1 LENQN
6 LEVSEK
12 FLDLERIIGGKNQKI
27 LKFIPRFVMNYLKKV
42 IHMDELN
49 AAIHRNRD
57 KTGSEF
63 ATAILEDFGAII
75 KVHGLENIAADGR
88 YIIASNHPLGGLDG
102 LALISR
108 IGGCR
113 KDFLFPVND
122 ILMNLQQL
130 KPIFVPIN
138 KHGKNTENVQILE
151 NAFKSNAMLLFFP
164 AGLVSRKQKGGII
177 KDLEWKK
184 TFITK
189 AKQYQRDIIPVFIDG
204 VNSNFFYNLA
214 NFRKFLGVKANFEML
229 YLVDEMY
236 KQKNKTINIFLGKPI
251 SYLTFDKEFTDQQ
264 WADKIK
270 NHVYSIENKSDTE
283 FNKYQ
288 TDLKSNPNL

>member
-1 LENQN
+1 MEQQN
-6 LEVSEK
+6 IETSEK
-12 FLDLERIIGGKNQKI
+12 FLDLERIISAKNPKI

-49 AAIHRNRD
+49 GAIHRNRF

-63 ATAILEDFGAII
+63 ATAILEDFGANIE
-75 KVHGLENIAADGR
+75 VHGLENIASDGR

-108 IGGCR
+108 IGRCR

-130 KPIFVPIN
+130 KPVFVPIN
-138 KHGKNTENVQILE
+138 KHGKNTENIQILE
-151 NAFKSNAMLLFFP
+151 QAFKSQAMMLFFP
-164 AGLVSRKQKGGII
+164 AGLVSRKQKGGVI

-189 AKQYQRDIIPVFIDG
+189 AKQYQRDVIPVYIDG
-204 VNSNFFYNLA
+204 INSNFFYNLA
-214 NFRKFLGVKANFEML
+214 NFRKWLGIKANFEML

-236 KQKNKTINIFLGKPI
+236 KQKNKTVNIYIGIPI
-251 SYLTFDKEFTDQQ
+251 SYLEFDKKSSDQQ
-264 WADKIK
+264 WAEKVK
-270 NHVYSIENKSDTE
+270 KHVYSLEKNITIPFKS
-283 FNKYQ
+283 
-288 TDLKSNPNL
+288 

>member
-1 LENQN
+1 MENHQS
-6 LEVSEK
+6 EVSEK
-12 FLDLERIIGGKNQKI
+12 FLDLERIIGGKNPKI

-49 AAIHRNRD
+49 AAIIKNRD
-57 KTGSEF
+57 KIGADF
-63 ATAILEDFGAII
+63 ATAILEDFGVNIQ
-75 KVHGLENIAADGR
+75 VVGLENIAADGR
-88 YIIASNHPLGGLDG
+88 YIIASNHPLGGMDG

-108 IGGCR
+108 IGNRR
-113 KDFLFPVND
+113 KDIIFPVND
-122 ILMNLQQL
+122 LLMNLQQL

-138 KHGKNTENVQILE
+138 KHGKNTENIQMLE
-151 NAFKSNAMLLFFP
+151 QAFRSNSMMLFFP

-204 VNSNFFYNLA
+204 MNSNFFYNLA
-214 NFRKFLGVKANFEML
+214 MIREKIGLKVNIEML

-236 KQKNKTINIFLGKPI
+236 KQKNKTIKIILGKPI
-251 SYLTFDKEFTDQQ
+251 SYLIFDKEFTDQQ
-264 WADKIK
+264 WAEKLK
-270 NHVYSIENKSDTE
+270 NHVYSLENKSDTI
-283 FNKYQ
+283 FFK
-288 TDLKSNPNL
+288 